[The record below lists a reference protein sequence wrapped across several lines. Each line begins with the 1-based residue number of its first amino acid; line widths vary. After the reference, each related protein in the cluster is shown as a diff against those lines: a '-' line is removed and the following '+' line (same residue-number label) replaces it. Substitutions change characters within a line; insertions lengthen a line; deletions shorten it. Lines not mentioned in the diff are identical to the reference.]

1 MNAPRGTLRYWLNLI
16 GFTLVALIV
25 GYLVYTYI
33 GVSYF
38 MARGFTHPQRMA
50 LCCDV
55 PSDWGITYDDVT
67 LKTDDGLTIRG
78 WYLPSQNRAAVI
90 LLHSIAANRFGTRD
104 LALMFVR
111 HGYGVLMID
120 LRAHGESEG
129 DILTFGGNEYLD
141 VSAGVDYLQTR
152 TDVDAERIGV
162 MGLSLGAS
170 VSVLSAAQDT
180 RLAAVAA
187 DAPGAVVFKDWP
199 KPDTFYDSLYV
210 PFDTMFFFY
219 LHRID
224 GVSQPLP
231 IHDAVGMISPRPLF
245 LIEETSGGS
254 TLGPRS
260 INQFYAAAS
269 EPKQMWIIPDTQHI
283 NGLNT
288 HPQEYEEKVIGFFD
302 HYLLSVEN
310 EAQ

>member
-25 GYLVYTYI
+25 GYFVYAYI

-50 LCCDV
+50 LCCEV
-55 PSDWGITYDDVT
+55 PTDWGMAYEDVT
-67 LKTDDGLTIRG
+67 LKTDDGLIIRG
-78 WYLPSQNRAAVI
+78 WYLPSQNKAAVI
-90 LLHSIAANRFGTRD
+90 LLHSVASNRLGTRD
-104 LALMFVR
+104 LAFVFAR
-111 HGYGVLMID
+111 HGYGILMID

-129 DILTFGGNEYLD
+129 DLLTFGGDEYLD

-152 TDVDAERIGV
+152 PDVDAERIGV

-170 VSVLSAAQDT
+170 VSILGAAQDI
-180 RLAAVAA
+180 RLAAAVA

-210 PFDTMFFFY
+210 PFDKMFFFY

-224 GVSQPLP
+224 EVSEPLA
-231 IHDAVGMISPRPLF
+231 ILDAVGMISPRPLF
-245 LIEETSGGS
+245 LIEETSAGS
-254 TLGPRS
+254 MLGPRS
-260 INQFYAAAS
+260 INQFYAAAN
-269 EPKQMWIIPDTQHI
+269 EPKQMWIIPDTGHI

-288 HPQEYEEKVIGFFD
+288 HPQEYEEKVIGFFNR
-302 HYLLSVEN
+302 YLLDSINDVP
-310 EAQ
+310 

>member
-16 GFTLVALIV
+16 GFALVASIV
-25 GYLVYTYI
+25 GYFAYTYL

-38 MARGFTHPQRMA
+38 IARGFTHPQRMA

-55 PSDWGITYDDVT
+55 PTDWGLAYEDVT
-67 LKTDDGLTIRG
+67 LKTDDGLVIRG
-78 WYLPSQNRAAVI
+78 WYLPSQNKAAVI
-90 LLHSIAANRFGTRD
+90 LLHSVASNRLGTRD
-104 LALMFVR
+104 LALMFTR

-120 LRAHGESEG
+120 LRTHGESEG
-129 DILTFGGNEYLD
+129 DLLTFGGDEYLD
-141 VSAGVDYLQTR
+141 VSAGVDYLQAR
-152 TDVDAERIGV
+152 PEVDAERIGV

-170 VSVLSAAQDT
+170 VSILSAAQDT
-180 RLAAVAA
+180 RLAAVVA

-199 KPDTFYDSLYV
+199 KPDTFYDSLYI

-224 GVSQPLP
+224 GVSEPLA
-231 IHDAVGMISPRPLF
+231 ILDAVGMISPRPLF
-245 LIEETSGGS
+245 LIEETSSGS

-260 INQFYAAAS
+260 INQFYAAAN
-269 EPKQMWIIPDTQHI
+269 EPKQMWIIPNTEHI
-283 NGLNT
+283 NGLKT

-302 HYLLSVEN
+302 RYLLSLEN